1 MKELTIDNILLLMTF
16 FVPGFI
22 YLKSYRLF
30 IADTKT
36 DFSKDLYEAIGISI
50 INLIIFSYP
59 IYLFSE
65 NDYIKTNTFIYF
77 LFFGFIIL
85 VAPILYA
92 LLFHEIS
99 KKKWFLKYLIS
110 PTKSSWDS
118 FFIKRESYYVL
129 VTLKNGR
136 KIGGKYGINSFSSTF
151 PNPKEIYIE
160 EVWRLNKKGEFK
172 NKIEQTEG
180 ILITE
185 NEISTIEFYI

>member
-1 MKELTIDNILLLMTF
+1 MTKITIENILLLTTF

-30 IADTKT
+30 IADVKT

-50 INLIIFSYP
+50 INIIIFSYP
-59 IYLFSE
+59 LYLINEKGF
-65 NDYIKTNTFIYF
+65 IKNNSFLYFFI
-77 LFFGFIIL
+77 FGLIIL
-85 VAPILYA
+85 VAPIIWA
-92 LLFHEIS
+92 FIFHKIS
-99 KKKWFLKYLIS
+99 NKKWFSKFLIN
-110 PTKSSWDS
+110 PIKSSWDS
-118 FFIKRESYYVL
+118 FFSKRECYYVI

-136 KIGGKYGINSFSSTF
+136 KIGGKYGLKSFSSTF

-160 EVWRLNKKGEFK
+160 EVWKLNKNGGFK
-172 NKIEQTEG
+172 KKTKQTEG